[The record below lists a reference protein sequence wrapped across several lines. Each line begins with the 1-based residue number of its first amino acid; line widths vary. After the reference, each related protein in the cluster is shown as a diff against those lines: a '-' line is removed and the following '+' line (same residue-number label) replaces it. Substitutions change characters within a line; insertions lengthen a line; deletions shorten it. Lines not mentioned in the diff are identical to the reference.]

1 MNRRRFITNVM
12 LASAAAALPVRNLLA
27 ASASDKPTRSSVP
40 RGKAEHCIFIWLAGG
55 MSQIDTFDPKKRGS
69 SLKRVPGTDY
79 GVIPTAVAGVSY
91 TEHLARTARLA
102 ERITAVRT
110 VNHRLGSEHALATN
124 FVHTGRPVS
133 GATTYPSI
141 GSIVAHERGSVGE
154 NVPAYMLMG
163 YPSATRGPGFLGPKA
178 GFVYLVNTESGPAG
192 LSLPVGLNANRAAER
207 QRLLGALEGRQ
218 AEADLLTEYTG
229 VQREAFRLAGPKFM
243 RNFNL
248 AEESGSLRERYGSE
262 FGQRCLL
269 ARRLV
274 EAGVRFIEVSHNLN
288 FVNGA
293 GWDTHNEAHAQQHVL
308 IKQVDTAFSALI
320 EDLEAKGLLDKT
332 LIAIGTEFG
341 RPGEFDSRGGR
352 GHQAGLF
359 TMVLAGGGLNHC
371 GAYGVSDEIS
381 AKILEN
387 PVSVPD
393 FHATILAAMGVD
405 TTKDLSSGSRPVPIT
420 DGGRPIARLFS

>member
-1 MNRRRFITNVM
+1 MKRRDFISQLM
-12 LASAAAALPVRNLLA
+12 LASAATALPARLLA
-27 ASASDKPTRSSVP
+27 SGQPMHGSASLPLGR
-40 RGKAEHCIFIWLAGG
+40 AEHCIFIWLGGG
-55 MSQIDTFDPKKRGS
+55 MSQIDTFDPKKRGNAH
-69 SLKRVPGTDY
+69 KRIPGTDY
-79 GVIPTAVAGVSY
+79 DIIPTAVAGVSY

-141 GSIVAHERGSVGE
+141 GSIVAHELGAAAE

-178 GFVYLVNTESGPAG
+178 GFVYLVDTESGPAG
-192 LSLPVGLNANRAAER
+192 LSVPAGLAADRISQR
-207 QRLLGALEGRQ
+207 QKLLSTLQGRQ
-218 AEADLLTEYTG
+218 PEASLLEEYEET
-229 VQREAFRLAGPKFM
+229 QREALRLAGPQFM
-243 RNFNL
+243 RHFNL
-248 AEESGSLRERYGSE
+248 KEEPGSLRERYGGE

-293 GWDTHNEAHAQQHVL
+293 GWDTHNEAHAEQHVL
-308 IKQVDTAFSALI
+308 IDQLDTAFSALI
-320 EDLEAKGLLDKT
+320 EDLEARKLLDKT

-352 GHQAGLF
+352 GHQADLF

-371 GAYGVSDEIS
+371 GAYGVSDELS
-381 AKILEN
+381 AKPVEN

-393 FHATILAAMGVD
+393 FHATLLAAMGIHPA
-405 TTKDLSSGSRPVPIT
+405 KDLTSASRPVPVT
-420 DGGRPIARLFS
+420 DGGQPIARLFS

>member
-1 MNRRRFITNVM
+1 MKRRDFIGQLA
-12 LASAAAALPVRNLLA
+12 LASAAAALPGRGFSSPRPSSA
-27 ASASDKPTRSSVP
+27 AALHTLGR
-40 RGKAEHCIFIWLAGG
+40 AEHCIFIWLGGG

-69 SLKRVPGTDY
+69 ASKRTPGTDY
-79 GVIPTAVAGVSY
+79 NIIPTAVPGVSY
-91 TEHLARTARLA
+91 TEHLARSARLA
-102 ERITAVRT
+102 DRITAVRT

-178 GFVYLVNTESGPAG
+178 GFVYLVDTESGPAG
-192 LSLPVGLNANRAAER
+192 LSLPNGIDAKRVAER
-207 QRLLGALEGRQ
+207 QRLLSALQPREAK
-218 AEADLLTEYTG
+218 AELLAEYEET
-229 VQREAFRLAGPKFM
+229 QREAFRLAGPKFM

-248 AEESGSLRERYGSE
+248 DEEPGSLRQRYGSE

-308 IKQVDTAFSALI
+308 IDQLDTAFSALI
-320 EDLEAKGLLDKT
+320 EDLEKRGMLDKT

-341 RPGEFDSRGGR
+341 RPGAFDSRGGR
-352 GHQAGLF
+352 GHQADVFSL
-359 TMVLAGGGLNHC
+359 VLAGGGLKHC
-371 GAYGVSDEIS
+371 GAYGVTDELS
-381 AKILEN
+381 GKPVEN
-387 PVSVPD
+387 AISVPD
-393 FHATILAAMGVD
+393 FHATILAAMRID
-405 TTKDLSSGSRPVPIT
+405 PAKDAIAGSRPVPLT
-420 DGGRPIARLFS
+420 DGGQPIARLFS